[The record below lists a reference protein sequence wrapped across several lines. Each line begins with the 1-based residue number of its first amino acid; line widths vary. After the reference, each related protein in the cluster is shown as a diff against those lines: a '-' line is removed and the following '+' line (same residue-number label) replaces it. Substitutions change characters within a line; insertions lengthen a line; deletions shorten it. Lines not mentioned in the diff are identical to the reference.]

1 MKNWR
6 RTQKKTLEFIGAE
19 EVGKDKMDGIHP
31 CFVTEVK
38 HKKNLPKWVTGALK
52 QAEGYAQKHKVNRP
66 PLVIIKEKGKHT
78 KHAIAFMWLEDF
90 QDHLGKVEFDGLG
103 IA

>member
-1 MKNWR
+1 VKNWR
-6 RTQKKTLEFIGAE
+6 RTQKEALEFVGAE

-31 CFVTEVK
+31 CFVIEVK
-38 HKKNLPKWVTGALK
+38 HRRTLPLWVVGALR
-52 QAEGYAQKHKVNRP
+52 QAEKYAKKHHVDKP

-78 KHAIAFMWLEDF
+78 KHAIAFLWLEDF
-90 QDHLGKVEFDGLG
+90 QDYLGNIEFDGLG